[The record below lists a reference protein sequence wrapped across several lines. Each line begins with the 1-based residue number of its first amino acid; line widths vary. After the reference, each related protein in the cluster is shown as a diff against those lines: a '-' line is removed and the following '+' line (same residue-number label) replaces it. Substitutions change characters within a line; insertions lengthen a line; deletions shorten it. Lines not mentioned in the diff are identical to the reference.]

1 MITQNTLSFLKELRH
16 NNNRDWFE
24 TNKSIFEKQQKETKA
39 FFNEIGQELSKIDSI
54 EKTKIFRIY
63 RDVRFAKDKSPYK
76 TNFGVT
82 YSRTKPMLRGGYYLH
97 IEPEGSFIAG
107 GFWEP
112 NKEDLLRIRKEIE
125 LDANELSEII
135 STDEFKKYFGE
146 LTGEEVKT
154 APKGFDKNHPDI
166 DLIKKKQYLVI
177 RKFTDKEVLS
187 PDFKTEVIVTFKAMH
202 PYFNYMSAVLT
213 TNLNGEPLY

>member
-24 TNKSIFEKQQKETKA
+24 TNKSVFEKQQKETKI

-125 LDANELSEII
+125 LDANELRGII
-135 STDEFKKYFGE
+135 STNEFKKYFGE

-154 APKGFDKNHPDI
+154 APKGFDKNHPNI
-166 DLIKKKQYLVI
+166 DLIKKKQYLLI
-177 RKFTDKEVLS
+177 RKFTDKEVLA
-187 PDFKTEVIVTFKAMH
+187 PNFKDEVIVTFKAMY